1 MSIRGRNEHGR
12 RAFTLIELLVVIAI
26 LGLLISILVPS
37 IAGAKELAKKVICQ
51 SHLHGAGNGI
61 QLYTSEY
68 NGWLAGP
75 NTSGLHL
82 SVDYNRYDGSDVTDV
97 AEPTQNMDWVSP
109 TMGVELGLTYRRS
122 DRLTEIFNTA
132 LRCPSNQDYYDGEY
146 TGGSGSGE
154 IGDIDPASLRYS
166 SYSAALGFHVM
177 GDNQVTMPMQVTEVT
192 EARSLVQVHG
202 GYLPKV
208 SQVGDA
214 ERKVYAMDGA
224 RYIDDAGGVTFNAFM
239 RQLRGGNFMLYGPA
253 AVLGGDPFRWE
264 EVGGEWKPSGIGARY
279 AYRHRGEMN
288 VVYFDGHAGSLTVEQ
303 SWEAALFFPTGSVS
317 AFTGDRLR

>member
-1 MSIRGRNEHGR
+1 MDIRRRNENGR

-37 IAGAKELAKKVICQ
+37 IAGAKELANRVICQ

-68 NGWLAGP
+68 SNWLAGP

-82 SVDYNRYDGSDVTDV
+82 SVDYGSYDGDDVTDV
-97 AEPTQNMDWVSP
+97 TEPTQNMDWISP
-109 TMGVELGLTYRRS
+109 TMGVELGLTNERS
-122 DRLTEIFNTA
+122 DRLVEIFNTA
-132 LRCPSNQDYYDGEY
+132 LRCPSNKDYYDGEY
-146 TGGSGSGE
+146 TGGGDGE
-154 IGDIDPASLRYS
+154 LDDIDALSLRVS
-166 SYSAALGFHVM
+166 SYSAALGFHVI

-192 EARSLVQVHG
+192 EARSLWEIPG
-202 GYLPKV
+202 GYLPKL
-208 SQVGDA
+208 SLVGDA

-224 RYIDDAGGVTFNAFM
+224 RYVDDAGSVTFNMFM

-253 AVLGGDPFRWE
+253 TALGGDPYRYE
-264 EVGGEWKPSGIGARY
+264 ERNGEWVPTPTGARY

-288 VVYFDGHAGSLTVEQ
+288 VVYFDGHAGSLSVED
-303 SWEAALFFPTGSVS
+303 SWQAELFFPTGTES
-317 AFTGDRLR
+317 AFTDEELP